1 MDPLL
6 SEESGPQ
13 QKRMDLSGAG
23 DCLNHVQAEVYALQK
38 EQQNLANGSFRKLIG
53 NIHIAKE
60 TFVKHAQSQ
69 KDK

>member
-1 MDPLL
+1 
-6 SEESGPQ
+6 
-13 QKRMDLSGAG
+13 MDLSGAG
-23 DCLNHVQAEVYALQK
+23 DCLNHVQAEVHALQK